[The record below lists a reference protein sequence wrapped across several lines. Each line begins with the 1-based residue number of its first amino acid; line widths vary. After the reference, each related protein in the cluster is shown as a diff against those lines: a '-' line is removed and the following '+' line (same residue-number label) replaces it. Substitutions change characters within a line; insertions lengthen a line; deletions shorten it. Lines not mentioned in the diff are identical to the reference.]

1 MNMLVGSLTFLPL
14 LAAALA
20 HLLWSLG
27 STWPIRNE
35 QLLVQTV
42 VGTPGATRM
51 PNRLVIFVVALLIL
65 AAGLVALSIS
75 DHDSGGLLWTLIGA
89 VLAIVFLGRG
99 LAGYT
104 PGWRARH
111 SGEPFAT
118 LDRKTYSPLCLWV
131 GVGFVLLVAMR
142 LM

>member
-1 MNMLVGSLTFLPL
+1 
-14 LAAALA
+14 
-20 HLLWSLG
+20 
-27 STWPIRNE
+27 
-35 QLLVQTV
+35 
-42 VGTPGATRM
+42 M